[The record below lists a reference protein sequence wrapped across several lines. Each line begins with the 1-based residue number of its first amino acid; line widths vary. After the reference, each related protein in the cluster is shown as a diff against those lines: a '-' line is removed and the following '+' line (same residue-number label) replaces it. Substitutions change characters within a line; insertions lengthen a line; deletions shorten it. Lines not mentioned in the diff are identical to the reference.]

1 MTPAARAAEA
11 DRKSS
16 EMAISQTPEDAI
28 REWLA
33 DPGLRGPDGAPLPFR
48 VLANTIGFVK
58 SRGGSDRQIW
68 YVMCDADG
76 GPRGTQSWHW
86 TVVASRGAS
95 GSWTV
100 HGVAGGGGVGALP
113 QRRVPWANLGGN
125 WGHDGFRA
133 GGTVE
138 DAGKNVSRVR
148 LTDAKGRPFEDPWT
162 TVSSSSCPRSP
173 SRCRCLSSSSMPT
186 AMSWL
191 ATSGDSSTN
200 SLVLTITCW
209 LKTV

>member
-148 LTDAKGRPFEDPWT
+148 LTDAKGRPFED
-162 TVSSSSCPRSP
+162 TVDDGVVLFMSEEPVA
-173 SRCRCLSSSSMPT
+173 MPMLVELLD
-186 AMSWL
+186 AN
-191 ATSGDSSTN
+191 GDVVASDEWGF
-200 SLVLTITCW
+200 VDE
-209 LKTV
+209 